1 MKRTVALA
9 GLALIA
15 APVLAGGSN
24 LLLNPSFEQLLD
36 PLLGGGFENW
46 DRFGNIF
53 ADESVDIAAFDG
65 IVSMKSY
72 GGFFGPGVQSD
83 QGAFQN
89 VLIPDAAGK
98 TYRASVWTYSSSADP
113 LEPLNFGDP
122 SGNWGHLP
130 LLLLQFLDSG
140 GGQLAQ
146 PEVRVF
152 DPTVDPF
159 DTWLYWET
167 EGVAPAGTTQINVF
181 CLFIQFGDNPGSLF
195 WDLAA
200 LEEVTG
206 PAGCNPADLAEP
218 FGVLDLS
225 DINAFATGFTAQDPI
240 ADLAPPQGV
249 FDLSDINAFI
259 TAFIAGCP

>member
-9 GLALIA
+9 AIALFA
-15 APVLAGGSN
+15 APTLAGGAN
-24 LLLNPSFEQLLD
+24 MLLNPSFEVLRD

-53 ADESVDIAAFDG
+53 EDESVDVPAFDG
-65 IVSMKSY
+65 IISVKSF
-72 GGFFGPGVQSD
+72 GGFFGPGIQSD
-83 QGAFQN
+83 QGVFQN
-89 VLIPDAAGK
+89 VLVPDAAGK
-98 TYRASVWTYSSSADP
+98 TYRASVWTYSSSLDP
-113 LEPLNFGDP
+113 VEPLNFGDP

-140 GGQLAQ
+140 GAQLSQ

-195 WDLAA
+195 WDLAS
-200 LEEVTG
+200 LQEVTG
-206 PAGCNPADLAEP
+206 PAGCNDADLAEP
-218 FGVLDLS
+218 YGILDLN
-225 DINAFATGFTAQDPI
+225 DISAFIAGFTAQDPI
-240 ADLAPPQGV
+240 ADLNGDGI
-249 FDLSDINAFI
+249 FDLTDINLFV